1 MPKLILA
8 VPETYDSVT
17 RPIIYD
23 VTRQLFS
30 WTGLPADTPILY
42 PSAHGTVQQPGSQ
55 RLQEPLKAELAFND
69 QVSVEVD
76 ETVEQ
81 DRILSTAVLYPDNL
95 FIFRDPR
102 VETILKPVYSSTEI
116 TINLKFRSVDEV
128 KAKRWR
134 EQMRVRVSQLRDVL
148 LINIRYA
155 YQIPPAALIVLR
167 EIHRLMENVAGY
179 GDPFGQW
186 FSRHVT
192 PAATIESNLAGEQM
206 QVAFAEH
213 QMRIVGM
220 WDFEGAPEVGS
231 KEDEGDTWTIGVAFR
246 FRYDKPVSVVMDYP
260 QMIHNQ
266 VIRLRDDTLPF
277 NPDQVRKHWSLSA
290 YFFEHFNKARALEG
304 MLGGPEIIGNEGLR
318 FPPWDEFLP
327 TSTAPWYIRIFSA
340 MTALDPGEGHDGGHD
355 GTHGGAHDATH
366 GSRRLMALDQLPE
379 GYVMGE
385 RMRAFVAG
393 EAPYMTKL
401 FYSVFSCNLYLSN
414 DIQPD
419 GSIVVDQDL
428 NVMTTFDPNPRAR
441 FHVWFGL
448 CYNWRFLNPAAMARL
463 MENFDILQ
471 SIVNGLWPDLPACC
485 QPHAIGRSNQT
496 STASMACLMNGGAG
510 AADGML
516 DTGMKTVETFYVQSI
531 SEDA

>member
-1 MPKLILA
+1 MPKLLLP

-23 VTRQLFS
+23 VTRQLFA

-42 PSAHGTVQQPGSQ
+42 PSAHGTVQQPGSEL
-55 RLQEPLKAELAFND
+55 LQEPLKAELAFND

-116 TINLKFRSVDEV
+116 TINFRFRSIDEV
-128 KAKRWR
+128 KARRWR

-148 LINIRYA
+148 LLDIRYA
-155 YQIPPAALIVLR
+155 YQVPPVALLVLT
-167 EIHRLMENVAGY
+167 EIHRLMEAVAGY
-179 GDPFGQW
+179 GDSFAQW
-186 FSRHVT
+186 VAAHVT
-192 PAATIESNLAGEQM
+192 PAATVESNLAGEQM
-206 QVAFAEH
+206 QVAFTEH

-266 VIRLRDDTLPF
+266 IIRFRDDTPPF
-277 NPDQVRKHWSLSA
+277 NPDQVRKHYSLSA
-290 YFFEHFNKARALEG
+290 FYFEHFNKARALEG
-304 MLGGPEIIGNEGLR
+304 ILKGPEIIGNEGLR

-327 TSTAPWYIRIFSA
+327 KSTAPWYIRIFSG
-340 MTALDPGEGHDGGHD
+340 MISLDLSGGRNPG
-355 GTHGGAHDATH
+355 
-366 GSRRLMALDQLPE
+366 RLMRLDRLPE
-379 GYVMGE
+379 GYAMNA

-393 EAPYMTKL
+393 EAPYMTRL

-419 GSIVVDQDL
+419 GSIVVDPDL
-428 NVMTTFDPNPRAR
+428 NVLTTFDPNPRAR

-448 CYNWRFLNPAAMARL
+448 CYNWRFLSPAALARL
-463 MENFDILQ
+463 MANFDILQ
-471 SIVNGLWPDLPACC
+471 LLVNGLWPGLPACC
-485 QPHAIGRSNQT
+485 QPGAIGNSNQT
-496 STASMACLMNGGAG
+496 SSASMACLMNMMNGGAG
-510 AADGML
+510 GML

-531 SEDA
+531 HEDA

>member
-1 MPKLILA
+1 MPKLLLA

-23 VTRQLFS
+23 VTRQLFA
-30 WTGLPADTPILY
+30 WTGLPADTPIFY
-42 PSAHGTVQQPGSQ
+42 PSAHGTVQQPGSE

-116 TINLKFRSVDEV
+116 TINFKFRSVDEV

-148 LINIRYA
+148 LIDIRYA
-155 YQIPPAALIVLR
+155 YQIPPAALLVLR
-167 EIHRLMENVAGY
+167 EIHRLMENIAGY
-179 GDPFGQW
+179 GDTFAHWFGE
-186 FSRHVT
+186 HVT
-192 PAATIESNLAGEQM
+192 PAATVESNLSGDQM
-206 QVAFAEH
+206 QVAFTEH

-220 WDFEGAPEVGS
+220 WDFEGAPEPGS
-231 KEDEGDTWTIGVAFR
+231 KEDEGDTWTIGVAFK
-246 FRYDKPVSVVMDYP
+246 FKYDKPVSVVMDYP

-266 VIRLRDDTLPF
+266 VIRYPCNSGDDTLPF
-277 NPDQVRKHWSLSA
+277 NPDQVSKHYSLSA

-304 MLGGPEIIGNEGLR
+304 MLKGPEIVGNEGLR
-318 FPPWDEFLP
+318 FPRWDEFLP
-327 TSTAPWYIRIFSA
+327 KSTAPWYIRIFSG
-340 MTALDPGEGHDGGHD
+340 MISLDLAEGHDP
-355 GTHGGAHDATH
+355 
-366 GSRRLMALDQLPE
+366 RRLMRLDRLPE
-379 GYVMGE
+379 GYTMNE
-385 RMRAFVAG
+385 RMKAFVEG
-393 EAPYMTKL
+393 EAPYMTRL

-419 GSIVVDQDL
+419 GSIEVDPDL
-428 NVMTTFDPNPRAR
+428 NVLTTFDPNPRAR
-441 FHVWFGL
+441 FHVWLGL
-448 CYNWRFLNPAAMARL
+448 CYNWRFLSPAALARL
-463 MENFDILQ
+463 MANFDILQ
-471 SIVNGLWPDLPACC
+471 LIVNGLWPDLPSCC
-485 QPHAIGRSNQT
+485 QPYAIGSSNQT
-496 STASMACLMNGGAG
+496 SSASMACLMNGGADG
-510 AADGML
+510 ANGML

>member
-1 MPKLILA
+1 MPKLILP

-23 VTRQLFS
+23 VTRQLFA
-30 WTGLPADTPILY
+30 WTGLSADTPILY
-42 PSAHGTVQQPGSQ
+42 PSAHGTVQQPGSEL
-55 RLQEPLKAELAFND
+55 RQEPLKAELAFND

-76 ETVEQ
+76 EVVEL

-95 FIFRDPR
+95 FVFRDPR

-116 TINLKFRSVDEV
+116 TVNFRFRSVDEV

-179 GDPFGQW
+179 GDTFAQW
-186 FSRHVT
+186 FTDHVT
-192 PAATIESNLAGEQM
+192 PAATVESNLSGEQM
-206 QVAFAEH
+206 QVAFTEH

-220 WDFEGAPEVGS
+220 WDFEGAPEAGS

-246 FRYDKPVSVVMDYP
+246 FRYDKPVSVVLDYP

-266 VIRLRDDTLPF
+266 VIRLRDDTPPF
-277 NPDQVRKHWSLSA
+277 NPDQVRKHYSLSA
-290 YFFEHFNKARALEG
+290 FYFEHFNKSRALEG
-304 MLGGPEIIGNEGLR
+304 MLKGPEIVGNEGLR

-327 TSTAPWYIRIFSA
+327 KSTAPWYIRIFSA
-340 MTALDPGEGHDGGHD
+340 MIALDLACTHDD
-355 GTHGGAHDATH
+355 
-366 GSRRLMALDQLPE
+366 SRTGVSASRCLMTLDRLPE
-379 GYVMGE
+379 GYTMTD

-393 EAPYMTKL
+393 EAPYMTTL

-414 DIQPD
+414 EIQPN
-419 GSIVVDQDL
+419 GSITVDDDL
-428 NVMTTFDPNPRAR
+428 RVMTTFDPNPRAR

-448 CYNWRFLNPAAMARL
+448 CYNWRFLNPAAIARL
-463 MENFDILQ
+463 MANFDILQ
-471 SIVNGLWPDLPACC
+471 QIVNGLWPDLPACC
-485 QPHAIGRSNQT
+485 QPGAIGSSNQT
-496 STASMACLMNGGAG
+496 SSASMACLMNGGAG
-510 AADGML
+510 AANGML
-516 DTGMKTVETFYVQSI
+516 DTGMKTVETFYVQSV
-531 SEDA
+531 DVDL